1 MPWLDRSVQ
10 ITAPAGSRGN
20 GKIVVPAGRI
30 GRRISEGREAVAGHS
45 SGVAMNGVWKTE
57 PFVLNFI
64 ALTRPSPAGGD
75 SRYPCEFGAAV
86 RLGNM
91 RVTPP
96 EIFSRRSTFGAGC
109 RPSASR

>member
-45 SGVAMNGVWKTE
+45 SSVAMNGVWKTE

-64 ALTRPSPAGGD
+64 ALTRPSPSSGD
-75 SRYPCEFGAAV
+75 SRYPCDFGAAV
-86 RLGNM
+86 TLWKL
-91 RVTPP
+91 RVPPP
-96 EIFSRRSTFGAGC
+96 EICSRRSNFGAG
-109 RPSASR
+109 